1 MIKLTQCMIV
11 EGKYDKQKL
20 SRILDATILTTNGFR
35 IFKDREKRRL
45 IQTLAAQNGII
56 ILTDSDSA
64 GFQIR
69 NHIKSFV
76 PAEQITNVY
85 IPEIAGR
92 EKRKAEAS
100 KEGLLGVEGI
110 PDEAIIAALEKAGI
124 TPEPKTRT
132 GPKITKL
139 DLYQDG
145 FSGRPNSAASRKRLL
160 QYLNL
165 PHYMTANSVL
175 EIINATMSAEEYR
188 MMVKNI
194 MAQDIP
200 PAHIATPQQEPK
212 AEPYETKTGGNFSSP
227 NEK

>member
-1 MIKLTQCMIV
+1 MIKLTQCVIV

-20 SRILDATILTTNGFR
+20 SRILDATILATNGFR

-85 IPEIAGR
+85 IPEIAGK
-92 EKRKAEAS
+92 EKRKTEAS

-110 PDEAIIAALEKAGI
+110 PDEIIIAALAQAGI
-124 TPEPKTRT
+124 TPEQKTQT
-132 GPKITKL
+132 GSKITKL

-145 FSGRPNSAASRKRLL
+145 FSGKPNSTAYRKRLL

-165 PHYMTANSVL
+165 PHYMTANSIL
-175 EIINATMSAEEYR
+175 EIINATMSAEGYHR
-188 MMVKNI
+188 MVKNI
-194 MAQDIP
+194 LTQDVP
-200 PAHIATPQQEPK
+200 TTHTVTPQK
-212 AEPYETKTGGNFSSP
+212 DLNAEPYETKTGGNFSFP
-227 NEK
+227 DEK